1 MDRNT
6 ISGLVLIFVI
16 LITFSYFNKPS
27 KEEVEAAKRKRD
39 SIEQV
44 QAEQQRIAEKKA
56 QEATTTQQPQ
66 EKADSTTAAKTVP
79 ASENRKDEY
88 GAFGDAAVGTEKFVT
103 LENNLIKVKVSTKG
117 GRIYSVELKNYK
129 RYDGKPL
136 VLFSGDANR
145 FGLNFFSQNRSIE
158 TDKLY
163 FTPSVSSDSLVASGP
178 KVPKGKEGRINFN
191 EDHPGGSKTLTMRVN
206 AGNGKFI
213 EYVYTIKYNSYM
225 MDFNI
230 RSQGLSQLI
239 GGNAYMSFNWAIDV
253 PRQEKK
259 SKYGEDRYT
268 TIYYKYHQDEVNSL
282 SSSKSDSK
290 DLTTSVKWIG
300 FKQLFFSSI
309 LIADNSFTS
318 AKIKSN
324 KTEDNPNYLAD
335 FSADVTIPV
344 DNAKTQNV
352 PMKMFF
358 GPNQYNVLKQYKLQL
373 DQEMNLGWT
382 IIGWVNKFIV
392 IPAFDFLRRYINNF
406 GIIILLLTI
415 YIKLIISPFT
425 YKSYLSQAKM
435 RALKPEIDEIKAK
448 YGKDKAMESQQATMA
463 LYKKAGVNPMGGCLP
478 MVFQFPILIA
488 MFRFFPVSIELRQQS
503 FLWAHDLSSYDSI
516 FHLPFTIP
524 FYGDHVSLFCL
535 LMTVTNV
542 FYIKMNNE
550 MNAAGTQQMPG
561 MKTMMYLMPVMFLF
575 IFNNYAAGLSLYYFL
590 SLLLTFLQMFIFKK
604 AIDEDKIRKQITAKQ
619 KKPAKKS
626 KFQKRLEDM
635 ARQRGMEAPKK

>member
-6 ISGLVLIFVI
+6 ISGLVIIFVI

-27 KEEVEAAKRKRD
+27 KEKLEAAKHRQD

-44 QAEQQRIAEKKA
+44 QAQQQIVAEQKA
-56 QEATTTQQPQ
+56 NQAVNPEAK
-66 EKADSTTAAKTVP
+66 EKADSTAANIVD
-79 ASENRKDEY
+79 SRKDLY
-88 GAFGDAAVGTEKFVT
+88 GAFGDAATGTEKFIT
-103 LENNLIKVKVSTKG
+103 LENNLMKVKVATKG
-117 GRIYSVELKNYK
+117 GRIFSVELKNYK
-129 RYDGKPL
+129 TYDGKPL
-136 VLFSGDANR
+136 ILFNGEANR

-158 TDKLY
+158 TDNLF
-163 FTPSVSSDSLVASGP
+163 FTPSVEADSMVATGP
-178 KVPKGKEGRINFN
+178 NVPKGKEGRIGFN
-191 EDHPGGSKTLTMRVN
+191 EDHPGESQTLTMRLN
-206 AGNGKFI
+206 AGDGKFI

-239 GGNAYMSFNWAIDV
+239 GQNAYMSFNWAIDV

-282 SSSKSDSK
+282 STSKSESQ

-300 FKQLFFSSI
+300 FKQLFFSSV

-318 AKIKSN
+318 AKISSN
-324 KTEDNPNYLAD
+324 KQEENPHYLAH
-335 FSADVTIPV
+335 FAADVTIPV
-344 DNAKTQNV
+344 DNAQTQEV

-373 DQEMNLGWT
+373 DQELNLGWT
-382 IIGWVNKFIV
+382 VIGWVNKYIV

-448 YGKDKAMESQQATMA
+448 YGKEKAMEAQQATMA

-561 MKTMMYLMPVMFLF
+561 MKTMMYMMPVMFLF

-590 SLLLTFLQMFIFKK
+590 SLLFTFLQMFIFKK
-604 AIDEDKIRKQITAKQ
+604 AIDEDKIRKQITTKQ

-626 KFQKRLEDM
+626 KFQQRLEDV
-635 ARQRGMEAPKK
+635 ARQRGMAAPKK

>member
-16 LITFSYFNKPS
+16 LIGFSYFNKPS

-44 QAEQQRIAEKKA
+44 QAEQQRIAEQKA
-56 QEATTTQQPQ
+56 KEVTTPKEQ
-66 EKADSTTAAKTVP
+66 EKPDSTVANSTSV
-79 ASENRKDEY
+79 ENRKDEY
-88 GAFGDAAVGTEKFVT
+88 GAFGDAAVGTEKFIT
-103 LENNLIKVKVSTKG
+103 MENNLMKVKVSTKG
-117 GRIYSVELKNYK
+117 GRIYSVELKDYK
-129 RYDGKPL
+129 TYDGKPL
-136 VLFSGDANR
+136 ILFKGDANR

-158 TDKLY
+158 TDNLY
-163 FTPSVSSDSLVASGP
+163 FTPSVSEDSLVVTGP
-178 KVPKGKEGRINFN
+178 KVPKGKEGRIGFN
-191 EDHPGGSKTLTMRVN
+191 EDHPGKSKTLTMRVN

-213 EYVYTIKYNSYM
+213 EYVYTMKYNSYM
-225 MDFNI
+225 MGFNI
-230 RSQGLSQLI
+230 RSKGLSQLT
-239 GGNAYMSFNWAIDV
+239 GQNAYMSFNWAIDV

-290 DLTTSVKWIG
+290 DLTTAVKWIG

-318 AKIKSN
+318 AKIKN
-324 KTEDNPNYLAD
+324 DKTEDNPNYLGH
-335 FSADVTIPV
+335 FSADVSIPV
-344 DNAKTQNV
+344 DNAQTQEV
-352 PMKMFF
+352 PMEMFF

-373 DQEMNLGWT
+373 DQELNLGWT
-382 IIGWVNKFIV
+382 VIGWVNKYIV

-425 YKSYLSQAKM
+425 YKSFLSQAKM

-448 YGKDKAMESQQATMA
+448 YGKDKSMEAQQATMA

-478 MVFQFPILIA
+478 MLFQFPILIA

-561 MKTMMYLMPVMFLF
+561 MKTMMYMMPVMFLF

-590 SLLLTFLQMFIFKK
+590 SLLFTFLQMFIFKK